1 MQQIRR
7 RRCEL
12 VSLCSRD
19 VAAITDVWNLL
30 ERELEVN
37 TEELEVTSR
46 KNAEMVYVL
55 STAIPTLKGLLN
67 SVRVRLTTDGSRP
80 SDHYFRSV
88 FWFVCLF
95 VCLFVQSF
103 SQPSL
108 IRFRSN

>member
-1 MQQIRR
+1 MTVSFGLGR

-55 STAIPTLKGLLN
+55 SMAIPTLKGLLN
-67 SVRVRLTTDGSRP
+67 SVRVRLTTNGVARGGLGGSNLP
-80 SDHYFRSV
+80 IEKCQKNFR
-88 FWFVCLF
+88 
-95 VCLFVQSF
+95 
-103 SQPSL
+103 
-108 IRFRSN
+108 R